1 MDCDTAAM
9 TEREDGPATPPE
21 EAVASEAETSEAE
34 VAAPGLAPS
43 ELAAPEP
50 GPPSPWAELP
60 TTPGRVVSRALDV
73 LTEAGADLRR
83 ASFYIGLVFAG
94 LTAPLAILLWRL
106 TLLPAGAFPE
116 PPILTSRSLDTWL
129 AVVSFIAVAGVVVTG
144 IESRGVGIALLA
156 ARLGRRPLP
165 LRDAVQRTR
174 TVFWRLFW
182 LNLLINVPLFFV
194 QGFFGGVAARLFGG
208 ETEVSVVA
216 AALVTVVL
224 FSPIAYVQAG
234 VVLGDVGPFQAVRRS
249 IGMFAARRRT
259 ALMVALFEFGSQFV
273 TLFGLTAGLDL
284 VLRFAGL
291 ADLGASGDAATAA
304 LVGILIVAIVF
315 AAGTLIFTVAT
326 ISAAPQ
332 VVAFLALTHADQGL
346 TRLRADDRRF
356 RWMTRPMVAAM
367 AAGALALVGALSTL
381 R

>member
-1 MDCDTAAM
+1 M
-9 TEREDGPATPPE
+9 TEREGGPATPPE
-21 EAVASEAETSEAE
+21 EAVAPEAETSEAE

-116 PPILTSRSLDTWL
+116 PPILTSRPLDTWL

-194 QGFFGGVAARLFGG
+194 QRFFEGVAARLFGG

-291 ADLGASGDAATAA
+291 ADLGASGYAATAA

-332 VVAFLALTHADQGL
+332 VVAFLALTRADQGL

>member
-9 TEREDGPATPPE
+9 TEREGGPATPPE
-21 EAVASEAETSEAE
+21 EAVAPEAETSEAE

-116 PPILTSRSLDTWL
+116 PPILTSRPLDTWL

-194 QGFFGGVAARLFGG
+194 QGFFEGVAARLFGG

-332 VVAFLALTHADQGL
+332 VVAFLALTRADQGL